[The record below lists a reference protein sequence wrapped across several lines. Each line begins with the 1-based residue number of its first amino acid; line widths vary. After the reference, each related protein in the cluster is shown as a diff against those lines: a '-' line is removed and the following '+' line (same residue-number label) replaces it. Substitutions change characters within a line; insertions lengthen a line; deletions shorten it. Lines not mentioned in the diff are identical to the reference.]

1 MAEGQPRAA
10 SRDPL
15 TTLGGMLE
23 SLVQRAMAKAVWSLV
38 IGRRVFAVLASLAL
52 LLQVLT
58 PPGFMVSSDPAVR
71 GLVVCT
77 GHGPLVVS
85 PQPGKPA
92 KAPRSTTP
100 GPCVFAA
107 HAATP
112 PPIATLVPTAEPNAG
127 SGASGAVF
135 DLAPGCG
142 LAAPPPP
149 SQAPPLT
156 SI

>member
-38 IGRRVFAVLASLAL
+38 IGRRIFAVLASLAL
-52 LLQVLT
+52 LLQ
-58 PPGFMVSSDPAVR
+58 VR

>member
-23 SLVQRAMAKAVWSLV
+23 SLVQRAMAVWSLV